1 MFVQQSSQEEM
12 ELRYPMI
19 FENIQGA
26 NERKEYI
33 YICPLLKEQNS
44 QELTTCNFSLIIS
57 INLHNLAL
65 QQEKRF

>member
-33 YICPLLKEQNS
+33 YICPLLK
-44 QELTTCNFSLIIS
+44 
-57 INLHNLAL
+57 
-65 QQEKRF
+65 